1 MFNQYTRFL
10 ILSLLFNFTLIGQDV
25 RLNEVVSSNSTFY
38 DEDGDTPDWIE
49 LYNYGNK
56 IINLQNWHL
65 SDDSDNLKKWSLP
78 EISIN
83 PNNYLLIWSSGKN
96 RKLYYPRTIIRRNDY
111 FKYLIPN
118 VEPEPN
124 WKDLNFNDDNWDYG
138 QSGFGYS
145 DDDDKTVVPDGTIS
159 VFLRKSLKLKILMI
173 FILFS
178 WILIMMM
185 LL

>member
-1 MFNQYTRFL
+1 MYSQYTRFL

-83 PNNYLLIWSSGKN
+83 PNNYLLIWISGKN
-96 RKLYYPRTIIRRNDY
+96 RKLHYPRTIIRRNDY

-124 WKDLNFNDDNWDYG
+124 LNNFNYNDDNWH
-138 QSGFGYS
+138 
-145 DDDDKTVVPDGTIS
+145 
-159 VFLRKSLKLKILMI
+159 
-173 FILFS
+173 
-178 WILIMMM
+178 
-185 LL
+185 